1 MHEIPQVPGEDTST
15 PDLWGSIVGTAA
27 SLWKYKW
34 LVLGVAALVTVFS
47 YVTTSRKPRIY
58 EATCTIEYDP
68 TPSRPLGGAVEGDEG
83 GNYGW
88 WGSQEYYE
96 TQNRIIASRSVAERV
111 VAKLALH
118 HDPAFNGVPP
128 EQRAGWKGST
138 LVDAASQLQG
148 AIRVQQERDTRIV
161 NISVQDQ
168 DPARAALLANTVADT
183 YMEKVMEDRLGST
196 TSALEWLSKQLD
208 SLKNQLEEAELSL
221 HEFAE
226 QTQGL
231 SIPLEEQQTI
241 ITSDLAAF
249 STNLTNSRIRKIEI
263 SAHLKEL
270 ATLNVDDPASL
281 SVSSLGQDD
290 SVRDLQSKIFELT
303 TQRAAL
309 AVDLGDAHPQ
319 IRAIDA
325 QLQDVRGHFSARM
338 RDLVSMAQSDMRTI
352 QSVESGLRGALEEAN
367 QAGTQLALRE
377 ITYRRLQR
385 QRDNAAKLY
394 GAILERTA
402 ETDLTKALEVSLVRL
417 VDRALKPGAPVAPNL
432 TRATMGGAM
441 LGLLL
446 GLGLATLL
454 VKLDR
459 VIRTVEDA
467 EALGLT
473 ILGILPQMS
482 QDAQRSG
489 PKYGGRRR
497 RRRAEPEVATNPDL
511 TVHNYPQSSVA
522 ECCRT
527 IRTNL
532 NFMTTDV
539 TTRSMLV
546 TSPQPQEGKTT
557 VTLSIAISLA
567 QSGKRIL
574 VIDTDL
580 RRPRVHRAFGLP
592 GTTGVTSVLVGSMS
606 FKDAV
611 LSTEVPGLSIIA
623 SGPIPPNPAELLH
636 TKQFQRLLQD
646 AVDAFDFVLL
656 DTPPLTAVTDAA
668 IIATQVG
675 GVLVVVHGERTTREV
690 LRSSLRQLRDVGAR
704 LIGGVLNNVDP
715 SSRGYGAYYYYH
727 NAGYYS
733 ATPRDEESH
742 PEAPAAEA

>member
-1 MHEIPQVPGEDTST
+1 MPELSQVPNDEDGTQE
-15 PDLWGSIVGTAA
+15 LWATVAGIAA
-27 SLWKYKW
+27 SIWKYKW
-34 LVLGVAALVTVFS
+34 LVVGTAALVMAAS
-47 YVTTSRKPRIY
+47 YVVTSRKPRIY
-58 EATCTIEYDP
+58 EAVCTIEYDP
-68 TPSRPLGGAVEGDEG
+68 NPSRPLGHTIEDDTA
-83 GNYGW
+83 NAGW
-88 WGSQEYYE
+88 WGNVEYYE

-118 HDPAFNGVPP
+118 HDPDFMGVPA
-128 EQRAGWKGST
+128 EKRAGWKGT
-138 LVDAASQLQG
+138 TQVAAASKLQ
-148 AIRVQQERDTRIV
+148 ASIRVEQLRDTRIV
-161 NISVQDQ
+161 NIAVRDGDQ
-168 DPARAALLANTVADT
+168 ARAALLANSVADT
-183 YMEKVMEDRLGST
+183 YMEKILEDRLGST

-208 SLKNQLEEAELSL
+208 SLKNQLEESELAL

-226 QTQGL
+226 QNEGL

-241 ITSDLAAF
+241 VTSDIQAF
-249 STNLTNSRIRKIEI
+249 NTNLTESRIQRIEL
-263 SAHLKEL
+263 SAQLKEL
-270 ATLNVDDPASL
+270 ASLKADDPLAL
-281 SVSSLGQDD
+281 TVTSLGQDE
-290 SVRDLQSKIFELT
+290 SVQALQASYYDLS

-309 AVDLGDAHPQ
+309 AIDLGDAHPQ
-319 IRAIDA
+319 MQALDA
-325 QLQDVRGHFSARM
+325 QLRGVREQLSARIHNI
-338 RDLVSMAQSDMRTI
+338 VSMSESDMRKI
-352 QSVESGLRGALEEAN
+352 QSVETGLRTALEEVN
-367 QAGTQLALRE
+367 RAGTKLNLRE

-402 ETDLTKALEVSLVRL
+402 ETDLTKALEVSLVRM
-417 VDRALKPGAPVAPNL
+417 VDRALKPTVPVAPNL
-432 TRATMGGAM
+432 TRSTIVGGI

-482 QDAQRSG
+482 ESAQLSG
-489 PKYGGRRR
+489 PRYGRRR
-497 RRRAEPEVATNPDL
+497 RARLQTAAATNPDL
-511 TVHNYPQSSVA
+511 TVHNFPQSSVA

-532 NFMTTDV
+532 TFMTADMPM
-539 TTRSMLV
+539 RSMLV

-557 VTLSIAISLA
+557 VTLSLAISLA

-592 GTTGVTSVLVGSMS
+592 SSVGVTSVLVGASS
-606 FKDAV
+606 LKDAV
-611 LSTEVPGLSIIA
+611 LTTDVPGLSVLT
-623 SGPIPPNPAELLH
+623 SGPVPPNPAELLH
-636 TKQFQRLLQD
+636 TSQFQRLLQD
-646 AVDAFDFVLL
+646 AMDAFDFVIL

-675 GVLVVVHGERTTREV
+675 GVLVVLHGARTTREV

-715 SSRGYGAYYYYH
+715 STRGYGAYYYH
-727 NAGYYS
+727 SAGYY
-733 ATPRDEESH
+733 AAHPDED
-742 PEAPAAEA
+742 EAQAETPAAEA